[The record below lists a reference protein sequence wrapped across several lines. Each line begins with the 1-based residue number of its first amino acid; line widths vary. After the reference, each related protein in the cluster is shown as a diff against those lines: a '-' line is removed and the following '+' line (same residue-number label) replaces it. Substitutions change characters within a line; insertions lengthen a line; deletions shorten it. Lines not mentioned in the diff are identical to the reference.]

1 MGIRVMKFGGTSVG
15 SLERMKRVA
24 RRIADRFDAGDQV
37 VVVVS
42 AMGKTTDELV
52 RLAEQ
57 TAKRPNKRELDLL
70 LSTGEQQA
78 IALLTMTLNDL
89 GYAAV
94 SLTGWQAGIRTDS
107 VFGNARI
114 QSIHTERLHEH
125 LRRGEIVVVAGFQ
138 GISDCDDITT
148 LGRGG
153 SDTTAV
159 ALAAAL
165 NAELCEIYTDV
176 DGVFTTDPRVVP
188 AARKI
193 DEISYDEMLEMAYLG
208 AGVLHPRAV
217 ENAKKYGVPLV
228 VRSSFNDSPGTVI
241 KEETVLEKNN
251 SVTGLAF
258 ERDVARISVIGLPNR
273 LSKLTEVFEALA
285 QAHINVD
292 IIVQNVLS
300 EAETTVSFTL
310 AGKDLGEAAA
320 VLRSQQ
326 KKLDF
331 RLLDIETG
339 LAKVSIVGSGMA
351 SNPGVAAAMFKALTD
366 RSILIKMVSTS
377 EIKVSTVIPLDRM
390 EEALTALHATFRL
403 EDPAYTALKR

>member
-138 GISDCDDITT
+138 GISDRDDITT

-273 LSKLTEVFEALA
+273 LSKLTEVFEVLA
-285 QAHINVD
+285 QARINVD

-310 AGKDLGEAAA
+310 AGKDLDEAAA

-339 LAKVSIVGSGMA
+339 LAKVSIIGSGMA